1 MPGKAAIALAD
12 GHFIVIENDYHRFP
26 AHGKVV
32 EGLINHAAGGRTV
45 SHQGNHI
52 VIFPQEGTGPGHA
65 KRNGNGTGSVTGH
78 KGIRHTLRRLGESG
92 NPPELPQTVKTRLA
106 SRQQLMNIRLMTH
119 IKNQAVLFRI
129 INRFNGYRQLNHAQV
144 ASQMAPGLRYM
155 VDEKFPD
162 LPAETSP
169 LRVCKL

>member
-1 MPGKAAIALAD
+1 M
-12 GHFIVIENDYHRFP
+12 
-26 AHGKVV
+26 
-32 EGLINHAAGGRTV
+32 
-45 SHQGNHI
+45 
-52 VIFPQEGTGPGHA
+52 
-65 KRNGNGTGSVTGH
+65 TGH
-78 KGIRHTLRRLGESG
+78 KGIRHALRWLGEAG
-92 NPPELPQTVKTRLA
+92 NAPELPQTGKCRLA

-129 INRFNGYRQLNHAQV
+129 INRFNGYRQLNHTQV
-144 ASQMAPGLRYM
+144 SGQMAPGLRYM